1 MKKEELQNGIPGFPK
16 TEGVKTLLGDPKRAI
31 IKLSLPMIVAM
42 SVQTLYN
49 FVDAIWVSGL
59 GADALSAVG
68 FFFPFLFMLT
78 AVATGLGV
86 GGGSAVS
93 RRIGAGDKKGADT
106 VATHTIVLM
115 ILMAMIFTL
124 PFFVFAEDMFSLMGA
139 EQVTHLATSYAR
151 VLFGGAI
158 IIFFSNAANA
168 LLRGEGD
175 ARRAMYAMMAGA
187 VLNMVLDPIFIYTLG
202 FGVAGAAWAT
212 LLSMSVSS
220 VILCYWLFVKND
232 TYLSI
237 TLRRF
242 HFEGKVIREILK
254 VGLPASITQ
263 LSMSFSMLI
272 LNLIAVRAG
281 GTDGVA
287 IFSTGWRVVM
297 FATLPLLGIATAVI
311 SVTGA
316 AYGARDFKKLDTA
329 YLYAIRIGFIIE
341 ICIGVVTYILAPQI
355 TSLFTQSGDAARIA
369 DELVI
374 FMRTMCVY
382 YAFTAFGMFSSGM
395 FQGIGKGM
403 NSLAATV
410 FRSIVL
416 TTPLA
421 YLFSLHMGLEGVW
434 WGIVTGNI
442 IGSITVFLWGR
453 MYVRHL
459 LKTGADAAYI
469 PEG

>member
-1 MKKEELQNGIPGFPK
+1 MADEDMHSPE
-16 TEGVKTLLGDPKRAI
+16 TTGVKTLLGDPKKAI

-68 FFFPFLFMLT
+68 FFFPFLFMLM

-93 RRIGAGDKKGADT
+93 RRIGARDKAGADT

-115 ILMAMIFTL
+115 VLTALIFTL
-124 PFFVFAEDMFSLMGA
+124 PFFVLAEDLFSLMGA
-139 EQVTHLATSYAR
+139 EQVTPLATAYAR

-158 IIFFSNAANA
+158 IIFFSNVANA

-187 VLNMVLDPIFIYTLG
+187 GLNMVLDPIFIYTFDL
-202 FGVAGAAWAT
+202 GVAGAAWAT
-212 LLSMSVSS
+212 LLSMSISS

-237 TLRRF
+237 ALRGFRF
-242 HFEGKVIREILK
+242 RGDVIREILK
-254 VGLPASITQ
+254 VGLPASVTQ

-287 IFSTGWRVVM
+287 VFSTGWRVVM

-316 AYGARDFKKLDTA
+316 AYGSRDFRKLNTA
-329 YLYAIRIGFIIE
+329 YLYAIKIGFIIE
-341 ICIGVVTYILAPQI
+341 VCIGVLTYLFAPQI
-355 TSLFTQSGDAARIA
+355 TSLFTQSGDAARLTH
-369 DELVI
+369 ELI
-374 FMRTMCVY
+374 TFMRTMCLY

-395 FQGIGKGM
+395 FQGTGKGV
-403 NSLAATV
+403 NALAATV

-421 YLFSLHMGLEGVW
+421 YFFSLQMGLEGVW
-434 WGIVTGNI
+434 WGIVAGNI
-442 IGSITVFLWGR
+442 MGSVTVFFWGR

-459 LKTGADAAYI
+459 LKTESCTPLAHPA
-469 PEG
+469 E

>member
-1 MKKEELQNGIPGFPK
+1 MKKEELQNGIQGFPK

-341 ICIGVVTYILAPQI
+341 MCIGVVTYILAPQI

-395 FQGIGKGM
+395 FQGTGKGM

-421 YLFSLHMGLEGVW
+421 YLLSLHMGLEGVW
-434 WGIVTGNI
+434 WGIVAGNI

>member
-1 MKKEELQNGIPGFPK
+1 
-16 TEGVKTLLGDPKRAI
+16 
-31 IKLSLPMIVAM
+31 
-42 SVQTLYN
+42 
-49 FVDAIWVSGL
+49 
-59 GADALSAVG
+59 
-68 FFFPFLFMLT
+68 
-78 AVATGLGV
+78 
-86 GGGSAVS
+86 
-93 RRIGAGDKKGADT
+93 
-106 VATHTIVLM
+106 
-115 ILMAMIFTL
+115 
-124 PFFVFAEDMFSLMGA
+124 
-139 EQVTHLATSYAR
+139 
-151 VLFGGAI
+151 
-158 IIFFSNAANA
+158 
-168 LLRGEGD
+168 
-175 ARRAMYAMMAGA
+175 
-187 VLNMVLDPIFIYTLG
+187 
-202 FGVAGAAWAT
+202 
-212 LLSMSVSS
+212 
-220 VILCYWLFVKND
+220 
-232 TYLSI
+232 
-237 TLRRF
+237 
-242 HFEGKVIREILK
+242 
-254 VGLPASITQ
+254 
-263 LSMSFSMLI
+263 MSFSMLI

>member
-1 MKKEELQNGIPGFPK
+1 
-16 TEGVKTLLGDPKRAI
+16 
-31 IKLSLPMIVAM
+31 
-42 SVQTLYN
+42 
-49 FVDAIWVSGL
+49 
-59 GADALSAVG
+59 
-68 FFFPFLFMLT
+68 
-78 AVATGLGV
+78 GV

-115 ILMAMIFTL
+115 ILTAMIFTL

-434 WGIVTGNI
+434 WGIVAGNI